1 MKQILQSFKTGEMW
15 LAEVPA
21 PLCQAKGVVVRTV
34 ASFVSAGTERM
45 LASFAKK
52 SLIGKALQMPDQVK
66 KVIRKMKTEGIFA
79 TLEKVQAKL
88 DQPIPLGYSCAGVVV
103 EAGTQA
109 GGLAVGDRVACGGA
123 GFANH
128 AEFNYVPRN
137 LVVKLPDSV
146 SFEDAS
152 CATVGSIA
160 LQGLRQCDLR
170 LGESVAV
177 IGLGLLGQL
186 AVQMARAS
194 GCRVIGF
201 DPNKGRCE
209 LACGAPG
216 GPLGERALPGGA
228 PGGASGGRALPEV
241 GIRCVSENL
250 VEEAMAFTGGY
261 GVDAVL
267 ITAATHSNEPV
278 TVAAEICRPKG
289 RVVATGLVG
298 MDIPRD
304 LYYKKE
310 IDFRLSCSYGPG
322 RYDPVYEEAGVDY
335 PYGYVRWT
343 EQRNMQAFVELVAG
357 GRLAPG
363 RLVTHRFA
371 FDDALDAY
379 QVLLGGKREPYLGIV
394 LEYGEDLAT
403 KDTKCTKVERRVDFE
418 PRNTLN
424 TRKEG
429 GLGSVGVGFIGCGNF
444 AKAVL
449 LPTLKKTKGVALR
462 GICTASGMSCGVT
475 GKKEGFAFAA
485 TDQGEVLKD
494 EGTDLVVVTTRHDLH
509 AAQIA
514 AALEAGK
521 YVFCEK
527 PLCINEEQLGEFFDR
542 INKIN
547 RIEGRGASNGIEGN
561 LVNPVNPVLSK
572 VMIGF
577 NRRFSPH
584 AKMIKEYFAKRT
596 LPLVLQYRV
605 NAGSIPKNLWI
616 QDPQVGGGRMVGEG
630 CHFIDFMRFIVGAP
644 VVRVQA
650 MCIQTANASETPEDS
665 VSVNLQFADGS
676 VGVLTYLALGD
687 TTLPKERCEILGEG
701 STAVMENFCT
711 TVCSGRLGKRK
722 LKGRQQKG
730 FAEEV
735 QAMVDAVKAGG
746 PAPIPFEEIENV
758 TRATFAV
765 QRALKSGAAELP

>member
-15 LAEVPA
+15 LADVPA
-21 PLCQAKGVVVRTV
+21 PLCKAKGVVVRTV

-52 SLIGKALQMPDQVK
+52 NLVGKALQMPDQVK
-66 KVIRKMKTEGIFA
+66 KVIRKMKTEGVFA

-160 LQGLRQCDLR
+160 LQGVRQCDLR

-186 AVQMARAS
+186 AVQMAKAS

-201 DPNKGRCE
+201 DPNKSRCE
-209 LACGAPG
+209 LAG
-216 GPLGERALPGGA
+216 G
-228 PGGASGGRALPEV
+228 ALPEAGV
-241 GIRCVSENL
+241 RCVSENL
-250 VEEAMAFTGGY
+250 VEEALAFTGGY

-278 TVAAEICRPKG
+278 TVAAEICRQKG

-322 RYDPVYEEAGVDY
+322 RYDPVYEDAGVDY

-357 GRLAPG
+357 GKLTPG

-379 QVLLGGKREPYLGIV
+379 QILLGMKKEPYLGIV
-394 LEYGEDLAT
+394 LEYEGEDLAA
-403 KDTKCTKVERRVDFE
+403 KNARIERRVDFE
-418 PRNTLN
+418 PRSTLN
-424 TRKEG
+424 TRKPVG
-429 GLGSVGVGFIGCGNF
+429 TDKVGVSFIGCGNF

-449 LPTLKKTKGVALR
+449 LPTLKKTQGATFR

-475 GKKEGFAFAA
+475 GQKEGFAFAA

-494 EGTDLVVVTTRHDLH
+494 QGTDLVVVTTRHDLH
-509 AAQIA
+509 AEQIA
-514 AALEAGK
+514 AALAAGK

-527 PLCINEEQLGEFFDR
+527 PLCINEGQLEDFLAAKSAEDKDATELR
-542 INKIN
+542 D
-547 RIEGRGASNGIEGN
+547 
-561 LVNPVNPVLSK
+561 LSH
-572 VMIGF
+572 VMVGF

-584 AKMIKEYFAKRT
+584 AKMLKEYFAKRT
-596 LPLVLQYRV
+596 VPLVLQYRV
-605 NAGSIPKNLWI
+605 NAGAIPKNVWI

-630 CHFIDFMRFIVGAP
+630 CHFIDFMRFVVGAP
-644 VVRVQA
+644 VVKVQA
-650 MCIQTANASETPEDS
+650 MCIQTANAAETPEDS

-687 TTLPKERCEILGEG
+687 TALPKERCEILGEG

-711 TVCSGRLGKRK
+711 TVCTGKLGKRT

-746 PAPIPFEEIENV
+746 PAPIPFEEIESV

-765 QRALKSGAAELP
+765 QRALKSGAAEGVF

>member
-21 PLCQAKGVVVRTV
+21 PLCRAKGVVVRTV

-66 KVIRKMKTEGIFA
+66 KVIRKMKTEGVFA

-137 LVVKLPDSV
+137 LVVKLPDGV

-160 LQGLRQCDLR
+160 LQGVRQCEVH

-186 AVQMARAS
+186 AVQMLRAS

-201 DPNKGRCE
+201 DPNKSRCE
-209 LACGAPG
+209 LAMDEGSGA
-216 GPLGERALPGGA
+216 RALPD
-228 PGGASGGRALPEV
+228 L

-250 VEEAMAFTGGY
+250 VGEAMSFTGGH
-261 GVDAVL
+261 GADAVL
-267 ITAATHSNEPV
+267 ITAATPSNEPV
-278 TVAAEICRPKG
+278 TVAAEICRQKG

-304 LYYKKE
+304 QYYKKE

-322 RYDPVYEEAGVDY
+322 RYDPVYEDAGVDY

-357 GRLAPG
+357 GKLAPG
-363 RLVTHRFA
+363 RLVTHRYQ

-379 QVLLGGKREPYLGIV
+379 QVLLGVKKEPYLGIV
-394 LEYGEDLAT
+394 LEYGEDLAA
-403 KDTKCTKVERRVDFE
+403 KDAKVERRVDFE

-429 GLGSVGVGFIGCGNF
+429 ELGSVGVGFIGCGNF

-485 TDQGEVLKD
+485 TDQAEVLKD
-494 EGTDLVVVTTRHDLH
+494 EGTALVVVTTRHDLH

-527 PLCINEEQLGEFFDR
+527 PLCINEGQLEEILAAKDAK
-542 INKIN
+542 NT
-547 RIEGRGASNGIEGN
+547 EGQDVAALRDFSH
-561 LVNPVNPVLSK
+561 

-584 AKMIKEYFAKRT
+584 AKMLKEYFAKRT

-605 NAGSIPKNLWI
+605 NAGSIPRDIWI

-630 CHFIDFMRFIVGAP
+630 CHFIDFMRFVVGAP
-644 VVRVQA
+644 IVKVQA

-665 VSVNLQFADGS
+665 ESVNLQFADGS

-765 QRALKSGAAELP
+765 QRALKSGAAELL